1 MQHQNYFSR
10 KEENSLYAQQ
20 WVQNMQDKYS
30 TEIANSIRKS
40 AIYHDGNILPVIQSP
55 SGAKHPIFIEVEP
68 LDTVSGI
75 YKLSKLTSP
84 YGKLCALNFASYKNP
99 GGMFLKGS
107 SAQEESLCK
116 ESTLYNVLSS
126 DQLAPYYEYNKRH
139 LNNSLYTNRAIYSPN
154 ILFRRKYEK
163 GFKDIYCDVLTCA
176 APNLNPAYRYK
187 SKEEINTILIQNTFV
202 LANRIKFILDVMNA
216 NKVTNPILGAFGC
229 GVFKQSAE
237 EVANAFMNMLVT
249 YDYGFE
255 KVTFCILPGPN
266 FDAFKKVVYDYFE
279 RYENVNIAM
288 Y

>member
-10 KEENSLYAQQ
+10 KEKNSLYAQQ

-30 TEIANSIRKS
+30 TEIDNSIRKS
-40 AIYHDGNILPVIQSP
+40 AIYHDGNILPVIKLP
-55 SGAKHPIFIEVEP
+55 SDAKHTVTVEVLP

-75 YKLSKLTSP
+75 YKLSKSTSP
-84 YGKLCALNFASYKNP
+84 NGKLCALNFASYKNP

-126 DQLAPYYEYNKRH
+126 DQLVPYYEYNKKH

-187 SKEEINTILIQNTFV
+187 SKEEINTILLQNTFV

-279 RYENVNIAM
+279 RYEDVNIAM